1 MALETLLKEALGT
14 SEEILSAVIV
24 YLRELKNNEKEK
36 KASNRKKLYGI
47 FKNQIVI
54 SDDFDAPLDDFK
66 EYM

>member
-24 YLRELKNNEKEK
+24 YLRELKNK
-36 KASNRKKLYGI
+36 KKKKKVSNRKKLYGI

-54 SDDFDAPLDDFK
+54 SDDFDAPMDDFK